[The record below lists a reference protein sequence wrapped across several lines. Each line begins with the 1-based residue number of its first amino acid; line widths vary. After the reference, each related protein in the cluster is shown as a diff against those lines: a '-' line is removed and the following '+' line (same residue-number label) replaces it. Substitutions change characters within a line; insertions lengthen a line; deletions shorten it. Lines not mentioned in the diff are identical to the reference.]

1 MRAVIGKF
9 ILVGAAGAS
18 VAWLASVVVSRNRDG
33 SGEPASGSAATTTA
47 PAASAEASGRP
58 DAPPV
63 AISPPDA
70 PPIAG
75 ESLDDAGETGAA
87 AIGDL
92 PGNGVRDAP
101 QRYPDDPASIED
113 LLAAPTIW
121 CDFGVGN
128 NQGIRIDGQLT
139 TGGAAWVGDP
149 LELDLLDF
157 DQGTARLR
165 GSLGATGSRKGEVK
179 MRVIVDGARIH
190 LMGLLPTGTLQTVTI
205 YGDRSDSGRDAGRHV
220 AVLSR
225 HEPGAFLTY
234 GVQYLGSCE

>member
-1 MRAVIGKF
+1 LEWRARVR
-9 ILVGAAGAS
+9 VGADHDGAGRERGGVRAARAGAGAPLES
-18 VAWLASVVVSRNRDG
+18 RRRRGELYVAGARVGGARAARRDF
-33 SGEPASGSAATTTA
+33 A
-47 PAASAEASGRP
+47 PGRP
-58 DAPPV
+58 THRRR
-63 AISPPDA
+63 IL
-70 PPIAG
+70 G
-75 ESLDDAGETGAA
+75 RRRETGAA

-101 QRYPDDPASIED
+101 QRYSDDPASIED
-113 LLAAPTIW
+113 LLAAPSIW
-121 CDFGVGN
+121 CDFDVGN

-139 TGGAAWVGDP
+139 TAGAAWVGDP
-149 LELDLLDF
+149 IELDLLDV
-157 DQGTARLR
+157 DPGTARLR

-205 YGDRSDSGRDAGRHV
+205 YGDRSDSSRDGGRHI
-220 AVLSR
+220 ALLSR

>member
-1 MRAVIGKF
+1 MRASRGSHPSWFRATVIG
-9 ILVGAAGAS
+9 AAS
-18 VAWLASVVVSRNRDG
+18 
-33 SGEPASGSAATTTA
+33 PASGSAETTTA
-47 PAASAEASGRP
+47 PTASAEASGRP
-58 DAPPV
+58 EPPPGPDANRAVDAGRSALREPESAAPV
-63 AISPPDA
+63 AISSPAA

-121 CDFGVGN
+121 CDFDVGN

-149 LELDLLDF
+149 LERSTCSTF
-157 DQGTARLR
+157 RPGTARLR

-179 MRVIVDGARIH
+179 IRVIVDGARIH
-190 LMGLLPTGTLQTVTI
+190 LMGLLPTGTLQTVPI
-205 YGDRSDSGRDAGRHV
+205 HGDRSDTAVTPAGTSQCCRGTSP
-220 AVLSR
+220 ARS
-225 HEPGAFLTY
+225 
-234 GVQYLGSCE
+234 